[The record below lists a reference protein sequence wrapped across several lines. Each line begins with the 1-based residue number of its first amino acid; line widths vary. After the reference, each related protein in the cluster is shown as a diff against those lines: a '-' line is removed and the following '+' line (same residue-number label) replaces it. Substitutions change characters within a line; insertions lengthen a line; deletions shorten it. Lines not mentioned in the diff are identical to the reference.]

1 MKKKTPLI
9 ENIERAIE
17 PVIEDMGFE
26 LVRTS
31 LIGTG
36 KPILEILV
44 DTQDVNTYI
53 TLDECGAVSEAVST
67 VLDVENVMGDK
78 AYMLDV
84 GSPGIDRP
92 LTKLKD
98 FERYAGHT
106 IKVETDTLVEG
117 RKRFKGK
124 LEGLKD
130 NNVLLI
136 EEDKVINIPVEYIDK
151 AKLYTEDDLLQ
162 RKPKAKEKE

>member
-1 MKKKTPLI
+1 MLKKTPLI
-9 ENIERAIE
+9 ENIDRIIE
-17 PVIEDMGFE
+17 PIIEDMGFE

-44 DTQDVNTYI
+44 DTQDVDTYI
-53 TLDECGAVSEAVST
+53 SVDDCGEISKAVSAAI
-67 VLDVENVMGDK
+67 DVENVMGDK

-92 LTKLKD
+92 LTKVKD
-98 FERYAGHT
+98 FERYAGKT
-106 IKVETDTLVEG
+106 IKVETSVLVEG
-117 RKRFKGK
+117 RKRFKGE
-124 LEGLKD
+124 LQGLKD
-130 NNVLLI
+130 NNVLLK
-136 EEDKVINIPVEYIDK
+136 EEDGVITISVDYIEK

-162 RKPKAKEKE
+162 RKVKSK